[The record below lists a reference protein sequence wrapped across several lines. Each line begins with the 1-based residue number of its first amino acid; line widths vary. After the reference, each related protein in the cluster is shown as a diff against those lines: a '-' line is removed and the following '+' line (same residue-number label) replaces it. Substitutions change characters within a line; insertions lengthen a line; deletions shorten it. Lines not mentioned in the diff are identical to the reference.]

1 MVHPRDEYYPS
12 SYINFSGDYVNNQ
25 QYEKECVAS
34 ACSGTCG
41 KGEPCKASISIV
53 ISAYGRSEV
62 AVIDESIKRLEH
74 EISELQSRRR
84 EVINRY
90 SLNKIALG
98 HHGKC

>member
-1 MVHPRDEYYPS
+1 MVHSCDEYYPS

-34 ACSGTCG
+34 ACSAACG
-41 KGEPCKASISIV
+41 KGEPCKASAAIM

-62 AVIDESIKRLEH
+62 AAIDETIKRLEH
-74 EISELQSRRR
+74 DIRELQSRRR

-90 SLNKIALG
+90 SLNKQ
-98 HHGKC
+98 